1 MPHQE
6 SLTIQAEISAAR
18 FLELDEMLSE
28 IGRKR
33 TMHDLIPFPDLGGVH
48 FARILLMPQ
57 ALDIHGQTIS
67 ASILYLCE
75 VDAPARAH
83 IAELVDKATAGLD
96 RLFAGCDGYRV
107 DSAADR
113 IAWLHAHTLPTAAY
127 YVNTVGRGLTQIQQE
142 ALLREAIEDFLDRDR
157 PRLALMPALDIRA
170 AVQEHV
176 KTRPDLSFAQ
186 SPPDGPSL
194 GWRLGEALHQVG
206 VPALTLALAPL
217 AAAAAPLWAALL
229 RWYETHDVPHQQR
242 PDPQSLRELSR
253 GEDFAAQSPL
263 TAIGFVKPGWFRQ
276 VTLTGAL
283 AALDYGV
290 RHLYNRGS
298 LTGVRTIHFARWLL
312 LDDGRRA
319 LFASNYDGSLESY
332 MDEFIDKVAWGLNAV
347 FSNGLGYPRTRWLVG
362 DGATDEQA
370 FKNYL
375 RTHQLRTHVWY
386 SAYENLTTHN
396 IETNARIRAG
406 LLGQSSPAEA
416 QAWLALL

>member
-6 SLTIQAEISAAR
+6 SLTIQAEISPDR

-28 IGRKR
+28 VGRKR
-33 TMHDLIPFPDLGGVH
+33 TAHDLIPFPDLAGVH
-48 FARILLMPQ
+48 FARILLLPQ
-57 ALDIHGQTIS
+57 ALDLHGQTINPS
-67 ASILYLCE
+67 VLYLCE

-83 IAELVDKATAGLD
+83 IAELVDKAAAGLD

-107 DSAADR
+107 DSAPAR
-113 IAWLHAHTLPTAAY
+113 IAWLNEHTLPTAAY

-157 PRLALMPALDIRA
+157 PRLAQMAAVDIRA
-170 AVQEHV
+170 AVQAHV
-176 KTRPDLSFAQ
+176 RTRSDLSFAH
-186 SPPDGPSL
+186 SPADSPGL
-194 GWRLGEALHQVG
+194 GWRLGEALHQIG
-206 VPALTLALAPL
+206 VPAAALALVPL
-217 AAAAAPLWAALL
+217 AAVAAPLWVALL
-229 RWYETHDVPHQQR
+229 RWYETHDVPHRQR
-242 PDPQSLRELSR
+242 PDPEILRALSR
-253 GEDFAAQSPL
+253 GEDVAAQSPL
-263 TAIGFVKPGWFRQ
+263 TAIGFVKPGRFRQ
-276 VTLTGAL
+276 LTLTGAL

-290 RHLYNRGS
+290 RHVYNRGS
-298 LTGVRTIHFARWLL
+298 LAGVRTIHFARWLI
-312 LDDGRRA
+312 LDGGRRA

-332 MDEFIDKVAWGLNAV
+332 MDDFIDKVAWGLNAV

-362 DGATDEQA
+362 DGATDEQS

-386 SAYENLTTHN
+386 CAYENLTTHN

-406 LLGQSSPAEA
+406 LIGRASPAEA